1 MNFGDENEELYDES
15 EEEDEEESLEF
26 DAPGSEPSAAEALAL
41 RLLQGAIR
49 AQNPDD
55 RCMADFA
62 EYVLPNLLRVTVGA
76 TAKGGEFFDN
86 LDVQGIK
93 IRRDNAADQ
102 SLATHLLNG
111 IFPANLIEQRL
122 EQMDTTIRRCV
133 SERERRIV
141 LAAFVLHDF
150 EKFPDVTDQARGL
163 PLEGQRQIVAEK
175 IVQLGL
181 DRFLDPENPDTWRTY
196 LDDLLAI
203 AFNTQRRWGTN
214 WNFGAGGL
222 RPVLPSRTLRQL
234 TELTCLADSLA
245 SIVKHPWDAGHT
257 KFKEL
262 LHELCEGQL
271 VLTYHAITENRGVLT
286 NILNNVLIDIHPAP
300 HYTPLL
306 YLPTGVIYLATK
318 DAPPIDAADLPERVI
333 ERIKKLCAGEL
344 RRRQTGFGRD
354 GKGMKFAEYY
364 TLFFEDAGLMGVA
377 LDAVLKMMD
386 PSKNKKPVSAAR
398 SENLKRFQS
407 QKVLPEGFDFD
418 FGDDTRIDQLAE
430 FCDLVSRKIWG
441 ERRNKIE
448 EACKKDKKLP
458 APEPVDLV
466 AEICREWQLEECLPA
481 LKHIGRINES
491 LRENNL
497 KGNTAGVPYEWYYLA
512 AQYLKHH
519 PGIENVRSVCEGVIA
534 YAARRLQPILER
546 YPLPDGW
553 DDLRAWVANT
563 VVLPA
568 QQRERELPQGTFL
581 DELNRYQAA
590 KKPGRGRQLICSIS
604 HSAYTVSE
612 QMESAVLF
620 TPQVYTNKQMLGG
633 SNAKR
638 NISSIAATEMM
649 LRQIL
654 MSNTG
659 AVGKRFEDG
668 KYRYLYLYPT
678 YYFTPE
684 TNRFLQKAYRAM
696 AETRFTFKLRNHFVR
711 KNFTADFS
719 KANYQSVDAFLLDP
733 ELERSK
739 DRTFKLAYP
748 DDQPLTFYFM
758 ALPPGRDPTDTESWI
773 MPAWL
778 GLTLPLIL
786 DVKAVVSES
795 PIPPFLDGSEFE
807 ETVFLDGAPQAIRS
821 LVRNDSFRLN
831 HLLGRNPKEPRQPPA
846 LTALT
851 AAYAI
856 HLDVF
861 ARQGDPKWN
870 RLPELAFDLDTS
882 PLYVF
887 SYLKK
892 WVRDQGVEAP
902 SIDRIRLYAYSF
914 YPCFDPEVSYIPDS
928 EEFIV
933 PETSPLNRPK
943 TLTELYR
950 RFYRAE
956 KRYNA
961 SSRSVL
967 RPLDDAA
974 SVVMLADPALR
985 SDELVVL
992 VAGGVGKLMDRVR
1005 ASTAEGRWVIRDR
1018 EAERLAILEFAR
1030 YFVEDVFVKTFD
1042 SDRARLDGRQLNLLR
1057 DACEFLYRLEEDRE
1071 LAAKPQPPGPDEP
1084 ASPDE
1089 SAPAA

>member
-1 MNFGDENEELYDES
+1 VNFDV
-15 EEEDEEESLEF
+15 EDEELHIGDDEEDIEEISESDVLE
-26 DAPGSEPSAAEALAL
+26 PEPLKAEVLTL
-41 RLLQGAIR
+41 QLLQGAIR

-55 RCMADFA
+55 RCMSDFA

-76 TAKGGEFFDN
+76 TAKGGAFFDN
-86 LDVQGIK
+86 LDAQGK
-93 IRRDNAADQ
+93 TVRRDNAADQ

-111 IFPANLIEQRL
+111 LFPANLIEKRL

-133 SERERRIV
+133 GEQERRLA

-150 EKFPDVTDQARGL
+150 EKFPDVPDKARDL
-163 PLEGQRQIVAEK
+163 PLDIQRSIVAEK

-181 DRFLDPENPDTWRTY
+181 DRFIDPENSDTWRTY

-203 AFNTQRRWGTN
+203 AFNAQRRWNTN
-214 WNFGAGGL
+214 WNFGVGGL

-245 SIVKHPWDAGHT
+245 SIVKHPWDAGHS

-262 LHELCEGQL
+262 LFELCNGQ
-271 VLTYHAITENRGVLT
+271 VVFTYHAITENRGVLT
-286 NILNNVLIDIHPAP
+286 NILNNALIDAHPAP

-318 DAPPIDAADLPERVI
+318 DAPPIDAANLPQQVVD
-333 ERIKKLCAGEL
+333 RIKRLCAGEL

-364 TLFFEDAGLMGVA
+364 TLFFDDAGLMSVA
-377 LDAVLKMMD
+377 LAAVQRIMD
-386 PSKNKKPVSAAR
+386 PAKSKKPVSGAR
-398 SENLKRFQS
+398 SANLKRFQA
-407 QKVLPEGFDFD
+407 QKVLPANFDFD

-441 ERRNKIE
+441 ERRNKILD
-448 EACKKDKKLP
+448 ACKKDKSLP
-458 APEPVDLV
+458 IPEDVDLV
-466 AEICREWQLEECLPA
+466 AETCKDWELEDCLPA
-481 LKHIGRINES
+481 LKAIGRINES
-491 LRENNL
+491 LREL
-497 KGNTAGVPYEWYYLA
+497 KIKGNTGGVPYEWYYLA
-512 AQYLKHH
+512 AQYLKRH
-519 PGIENVRSVCEGVIA
+519 PGIENVGFVCEGVIA
-534 YAARRLQPILER
+534 RTSVRLQPILER
-546 YPLPDGW
+546 YTLPDGW
-553 DDLRAWVANT
+553 DDLREWVKNT

-568 QQRERELPQGTFL
+568 EQQERQPPQDVFL
-581 DELNRYQAA
+581 DELKRYQAA
-590 KKPGRGRQLICSIS
+590 KKAGRGRQMICSIS

-684 TNRFLQKAYRAM
+684 TNRFLQKAYRAI
-696 AETRFTFKLRNHFVR
+696 AQTRFTFGLRNHFIR
-711 KNFTADFS
+711 KNFTADFARS
-719 KANYQSVDAFLLDP
+719 NYQAVDAFLLDP

-739 DRTFKLAYP
+739 DRTFKLSYP

-758 ALPPGRDPTDTESWI
+758 ALPPGRDPTDTESWV

-778 GLTLPLIL
+778 ALTFPLIL
-786 DVKAVVSES
+786 DVKAVASES

-821 LVRNDSFRLN
+821 IVRADRFRLN
-831 HLLGRNPKEPRQPPA
+831 HLLDGKVSDNTPRQPPA

-851 AAYAI
+851 AAYAM

-861 ARQGDPKWN
+861 ARPPDPKWN
-870 RLPELAFDLDTS
+870 RLPELAQALETS

-887 SYLKK
+887 NFLNK
-892 WVRDQGVEAP
+892 WARDQGVDAP
-902 SIDRIRLYAYSF
+902 SVSRIRLYTYYF
-914 YPCFDPEVSYIPDS
+914 YPCFDPEVSYAPDP
-928 EEFIV
+928 EEFTV
-933 PETSPLNRPK
+933 PTTSPLNRPK

-950 RFYRAE
+950 RFYRTE

-961 SSRSVL
+961 SSRAVL
-967 RPLDDAA
+967 RPLDEAA
-974 SVVMLADPALR
+974 SVIMTADPALA
-985 SDELVVL
+985 DEELVAL

-1018 EAERLAILEFAR
+1018 DQERLAILEFAR
-1030 YFVEDVFVKTFD
+1030 YFVEEVFVHTFA

-1071 LAAKPQPPGPDEP
+1071 QATKPESPDEP
-1084 ASPDE
+1084 ASPDA
-1089 SAPAA
+1089 STPAA